1 MVPNFR
7 AAYFRPGSIY
17 LVKKPGL
24 IDDDGDLCYRASDIR
39 LAVLEEDPKRKK
51 HTLKITK
58 EHSGL
63 LVIKVYTISNLLYL
77 PRENEKL
84 SYTLKT
90 RKDRNEP
97 FHVWPRQQY
106 RRAGSR

>member
-39 LAVLEEDPKRKK
+39 LAVLEKDPERKK
-51 HTLKITK
+51 HILKITK
-58 EHSGL
+58 PTRGI
-63 LVIKVYTISNLLYL
+63 LVVKEYTVTNLLYL
-77 PRENEKL
+77 PQEYERLN
-84 SYTLKT
+84 YTLKI
-90 RKDRNEP
+90 RKEKYEP
-97 FHVWPRQQY
+97 FYVWPRQQH
-106 RRAGSR
+106 RHPGTR